1 MNKYSKDNFFL
12 NTSDDLTRS
21 AYKVDTKAG
30 PLDNNQINRFET
42 DILLNSKESFD
53 SNNSRINDLQE
64 EIISLKNKLKIVYE
78 KEEEIYKLKL
88 ENESLQKEFKK
99 NELIATDIAKLREEN
114 LKLRDTIDKLHL
126 ESMNISSLKQENDML
141 KQKLSTLKQA
151 ENKNITEDITAED
164 ITAEDITA
172 EDITAE
178 DITAEDITAEDI
190 TNNVNNVNN
199 VTKLEKEQIHVN
211 ISQLKSILYNRLKS
225 YHENHIDELI
235 TTYNLEDKKVVDK
248 KLMEKILFEAI
259 HI

>member
-53 SNNSRINDLQE
+53 SNNSRINGLQE
-64 EIISLKNKLKIVYE
+64 EIISLKNKLKTVYE

-88 ENESLQKEFKK
+88 DNESLQKEFKK
-99 NELIATDIAKLREEN
+99 NELIATDIAKLKEEN

-141 KQKLSTLKQA
+141 KQKLSTLEQA
-151 ENKNITEDITAED
+151 ENKKITEDNTAEDITEEDITAED

-172 EDITAE
+172 RDITAE
-178 DITAEDITAEDI
+178 DIT
-190 TNNVNNVNN
+190 NN

-211 ISQLKSILYNRLKS
+211 ISQLKSILYNRLKI